1 MVSRTNISEDQFELS
16 KKANVPGPGSYTH
29 RLKNVENILSNFKHS
44 GSPVM
49 RKESHDRFYTNRNS
63 IQTPGPGNY
72 TLKDDIGSGTGK
84 YVLST
89 T

>member
-1 MVSRTNISEDQFELS
+1 
-16 KKANVPGPGSYTH
+16 
-29 RLKNVENILSNFKHS
+29 
-44 GSPVM
+44 M

-89 T
+89 TWNANGPKFGSKLEDNSLKSKTYVPGPGAYE